1 MKKFLFIL
9 FVSITLESNITDT
22 FKIKEETFKDA
33 NDYQGAVIENGN
45 NVNQDRKNSAD
56 NEPGLALIKTLT
68 NDDEYARHKTIE
80 DSIKRQHRNKRHDFE
95 RSKRKQRLNGYRK
108 NSVLDGD
115 MLVHAFSIPECS
127 FGKERADD
135 GSCVSIEIAAN
146 SSEIVDIDVRIN
158 FTTWLRN

>member
-1 MKKFLFIL
+1 MKTFLIIL
-9 FVSITLESNITDT
+9 FVSIALEYKTTDT
-22 FKIKEETFKDA
+22 FKIKDETINDA
-33 NDYQGAVIENGN
+33 IDYQSAVIEDSN
-45 NVNQDRKNSAD
+45 NVNHDGNSAD

-68 NDDEYARHKTIE
+68 NDDEYARHKPIE

-108 NSVLDGD
+108 SSVLDGD

>member
-1 MKKFLFIL
+1 MKTFLIIL
-9 FVSITLESNITDT
+9 FVSLALEYKTIDT
-22 FKIKEETFKDA
+22 FKIKDETVNDA
-33 NDYQGAVIENGN
+33 IDYQSDVIEDSN
-45 NVNQDRKNSAD
+45 NVNQDGNSAD
-56 NEPGLALIKTLT
+56 NKPRLALIKTLT
-68 NDDEYARHKTIE
+68 NNDEYGRPIE
-80 DSIKRQHRNKRHDFE
+80 DLIKRQHRNKRHDFE

-146 SSEIVDIDVRIN
+146 SSELVDIDVRIN
-158 FTTWLRN
+158 FTKWVRN

>member
-1 MKKFLFIL
+1 MKTFLIIL
-9 FVSITLESNITDT
+9 FVSIAHEYKTTDA
-22 FKIKEETFKDA
+22 FKIKDETINDA
-33 NDYQGAVIENGN
+33 IDYQSAVIEDGN
-45 NVNQDRKNSAD
+45 NVNHDGKSAD
-56 NEPGLALIKTLT
+56 NEPGLAFIKTVT
-68 NDDEYARHKTIE
+68 NDDEYARHNTIE